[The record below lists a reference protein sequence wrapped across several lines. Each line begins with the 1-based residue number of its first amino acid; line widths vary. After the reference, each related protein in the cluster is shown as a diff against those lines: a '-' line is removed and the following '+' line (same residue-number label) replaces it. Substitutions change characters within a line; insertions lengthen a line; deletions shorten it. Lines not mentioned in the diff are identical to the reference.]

1 MRYDFISR
9 KEKKERKSK
18 IGTKDDEKYDYPDFI
33 QVPTLQHPE
42 ALAYALKWNYYAQG
56 AERAAYFMTEV
67 NKHKMPVGEQLI
79 AKVSINHEDGH
90 SLKFH

>member
-1 MRYDFISR
+1 LRYDFISR

-33 QVPTLQHPE
+33 QVPTLKHPD
-42 ALAYALKWNYYAQG
+42 ALALAIKWNFYAQG

-67 NKHKMPVGEQLI
+67 DKQSKPVGELLI
-79 AKVSINHEDGH
+79 AKVSINHEDGD